1 MLSPSPNLK
10 SFYKG
15 QTIFKEGQE
24 SNVAYLIRKGTVLI
38 CKTINNKRIIL
49 DRLKEG
55 ELFGEMGV
63 ISRAPRT
70 ADAEA
75 AEFCELTVVTE
86 QMMTNLLSQCPRTIQ
101 HLTKLLVRRMQ
112 KTDSLLPESD
122 AKSTFLSVCRILE
135 MSFRLHQSTPPAEAR
150 KNPNHGMGLPY
161 SKASKAIKD
170 IILVSQLEID
180 AILDKLARLRI
191 LTVQTLKGSG
201 VFNER
206 FINLADPMTFLSV
219 AESLFKELQ
228 RHDYTATAEFAYEDI
243 YELAEYVESEPEII
257 YKKIS
262 QGEIPETLFFF
273 NKAHTHAWADQ
284 KGKDFFKKVKRRRKS
299 VEDFE
304 DVSDVQFMDGA
315 TLKEAL
321 TRLGYYKIGVLLA
334 IADEETRSKL
344 RSCLAKKI
352 ASVVE
357 EEAGRRQVD
366 EAEAR
371 DIQDEL
377 IALLKEL
384 KGVQG

>member
-1 MLSPSPNLK
+1 MISPSPNLK

-63 ISRAPRT
+63 ISRAART

-75 AEFCELTVVTE
+75 AEFCELTVITE
-86 QMMTNLLSQCPRTIQ
+86 QMMNNLLSQCPRTIQ
-101 HLTKLLVRRMQ
+101 HLTRLLVRRLQ

-122 AKSTFLSVCRILE
+122 TKSTFLSICRILE
-135 MSFRLHQSTPPAEAR
+135 MSYRLHQATPAAEAR
-150 KNPNHGMGLPY
+150 KNPNHSMGLPY
-161 SKASKAIKD
+161 SRASKAIKD
-170 IILVSQLEID
+170 IVLVSQLEID
-180 AILDKLARLRI
+180 AILEKLHRLRI
-191 LTVQTLKGSG
+191 LTLQSLKGSA

-206 FINLADPMTFLSV
+206 FINLVDPMNFLSV

-228 RHDYTATAEFAYEDI
+228 RHDYTATTEFAYEDI
-243 YELAEYVESEPEII
+243 YELADYVETEPAIL
-257 YKKIS
+257 YKKIA
-262 QGEIPETLFFF
+262 QGEVPETLFFF
-273 NKAHTHAWADQ
+273 HKSHAHAWADS
-284 KGKDFFKKVKRRRKS
+284 KGKEFFKKVKRRKKA

-304 DVSDVQFMDGA
+304 DVSDVVFMDGA

-321 TRLGYYKIGVLLA
+321 TRLGYYKIGVLIA
-334 IADEETRSKL
+334 VADEEARTKL
-344 RSCLAKKI
+344 RSCLSKKI
-352 ASVVE
+352 AAVVE
-357 EEAGRRQVD
+357 EEAARRQVD

-377 IALLKEL
+377 IGLLKEL
-384 KGVQG
+384 KGIAG